1 MKKTKFLISI
11 LSFAF
16 AICLLLTSCE
26 SENDDLPLEQVPNKT
41 ENNINA
47 KSRALSSQNVYRYYS
62 GGSASLHTYKTQ
74 GGQGIGIGSREGIS
88 FRTTVAGSHREID
101 FNTYNELYFLLHPR
115 KIDFVLTTSPTEIL
129 TLISKGWKDVSRLVL
144 IYKNP
149 GNGRKKLHR
158 FYHTRN
164 SDHLFTKN
172 YSEGIN
178 AGYKYEGVT
187 GWVY

>member
-1 MKKTKFLISI
+1 MKKTKFLVSI
-11 LSFAF
+11 LNLTFV
-16 AICLLLTSCE
+16 ICLLLTSCE
-26 SENDDLPLEQVPNKT
+26 SENEELPLEQVSNAT
-41 ENNINA
+41 ENSSNT
-47 KSRALSSQNVYRYYS
+47 KLRALSSQNVYRYYS

-74 GGQGIGIGSREGIS
+74 GGQGIGIGRREGVS
-88 FRTTVAGSHREID
+88 FRTDVARSRREID

-144 IYKNP
+144 IHKKP
-149 GNGRKKLHR
+149 GNGRKKLYR
-158 FYHTRN
+158 FYNTQH
-164 SDHLFTKN
+164 SDHLYTKN